1 MALFPTEDLTFTDV
15 RHLPI
20 VKQFAKQIDLVDTV
34 DAIVDTQ
41 MELSPGLTVL
51 AMVLDS
57 LSGRSPLYRLK
68 EFFEEQDT
76 ELLLGV
82 DVPDEHFCDHNLGR
96 VMDKIY
102 ETGTQ
107 KIFSAIA
114 QNAVDTF
121 GVDTRKVN
129 FDTTS
134 ISVYG
139 DYDVSPEPFDITYG
153 YSKDKR
159 PDLKQ
164 FLISML
170 CVDRSIPILGSPKDG
185 NASDKT
191 INNEVLTGISK
202 HMARYGLQP
211 GAFVYVADSAFVTG
225 DNLAE
230 AEENN
235 VRFLSRLPA
244 NYKECDRVVDAAVTA
259 DDWIDIGALNETED
273 TRKRPAARYRAHE
286 ATICIDDREYRAV
299 VYHSSAHDKRRHKRI
314 DRILAEN
321 KKHLEG
327 ACKKALATPFFC
339 EPDARLAAE
348 KLVAD
353 AAGSY
358 HTIQWQIE
366 KVDKFPR
373 GRPPKNKPRKPVG
386 REYHLQVKID
396 QDAQAVAPLRIRAGC
411 FVLITNLSTPEFI
424 EKWPPHE
431 LLRLYKSQ
439 SGIERNFGFLKD
451 PIIVNSIF
459 LKTPRR
465 IEALGLVLLVAL
477 LIWRLIERCLRQY
490 IQRTGAT
497 ITGWKDKP
505 TKRPTAFMM
514 TTKFIHILVVKS
526 GNQRQLAKPLKPIH
540 LEYLEALNV
549 SPDVFVV
556 P

>member
-1 MALFPTEDLTFTDV
+1 MALFPTEDLTITDV

-20 VKQFAKQIDLVDTV
+20 VKQFAKQIGLVDTV
-34 DAIVDTQ
+34 DAIVDTK
-41 MELSPGLTVL
+41 MELSPGVTVL

-68 EFFEEQDT
+68 EFFHEQDT

-82 DVPDEHFCDHNLGR
+82 DVSDQMFCDHNLGR
-96 VMDKIY
+96 VMDKIF

-114 QNAVDTF
+114 KNAVDAF

-134 ISVYG
+134 ISVFG
-139 DYDVSPEPFDITYG
+139 DYDVGPAPFDITYG

-164 FLISML
+164 FLVSML
-170 CVDRSIPILGSPKDG
+170 CVDRNIPILGSPKDG
-185 NASDKT
+185 NASDKA

-211 GAFVYVADSAFVTG
+211 GAFVYVADSAFVTEK
-225 DNLAE
+225 NLKE
-230 AEENN
+230 ADANH

-244 NYKECDRVVDAAVTA
+244 TYKECSRAIEAAVIA
-259 DDWIDIGALNETED
+259 DDWTLIGPLNETDD
-273 TRKRPAARYRAHE
+273 TKRRPAARYKSFDTTVTLHE
-286 ATICIDDREYRAV
+286 KEYRAIV
-299 VYHSSAHDKRRHKRI
+299 FHSSAHDKRRHKRI
-314 DRILAEN
+314 DRLLG
-321 KKHLEG
+321 KKKKQLEQL
-327 ACKKALATPFFC
+327 CKKAVSKPFFC
-339 EPDARLAAE
+339 KPDARTAAK
-348 KLVAD
+348 KLVAG
-353 AAGSY
+353 ATGNY
-358 HTIQWQIE
+358 HEIQWQID

-373 GRPPKNKPRKPVG
+373 GRPPKGKPRKPSG
-386 REYHLQVKID
+386 REYRLQVKIVE
-396 QDAQAVAPLRIRAGC
+396 DAQAVMPLRLQAGC
-411 FVLITNLSTPEFI
+411 FVLITNLSEPEFI
-424 EKWPPHE
+424 SQWPAHE

-439 SGIERNFGFLKD
+439 SGIEQNFGFLKD
-451 PIIVNSIF
+451 PVIVNSIF
-459 LKTPRR
+459 LKTPQR
-465 IEALGLVLLVAL
+465 IEALGLVLLIAL
-477 LIWRLIERCLRQY
+477 LIWRLIERCMRQY
-490 IQRTGAT
+490 IQRTGTT

-514 TTKFIHILVVKS
+514 TTKFIHILVLKS
-526 GNQRQLAKPLKPIH
+526 GGERQLAKPLKPVH

-549 SPDVFVV
+549 SPDVFIE

>member
-1 MALFPTEDLTFTDV
+1 
-15 RHLPI
+15 
-20 VKQFAKQIDLVDTV
+20 
-34 DAIVDTQ
+34 
-41 MELSPGLTVL
+41 
-51 AMVLDS
+51 
-57 LSGRSPLYRLK
+57 LYRLK
-68 EFFEEQDT
+68 EFFHEQDT

-82 DVPDEHFCDHNLGR
+82 DVPAESFCDHNLGR
-96 VMDKIY
+96 VMDRIY

-114 QNAVDTF
+114 KNAVDAF
-121 GVDTRKVN
+121 GVDPRKVN

-134 ISVYG
+134 INVWG
-139 DYDVSPEPFDITYG
+139 DYDVGSEPFDITYG

-164 FLISML
+164 FLVSML

-202 HMARYGLQP
+202 HMARYGLAP

-230 AEENN
+230 AAANN

-244 NYKECDRVVDAAVTA
+244 TYKECDRAIEQAVAADAWTP
-259 DDWIDIGALNETED
+259 IGTLNETED
-273 TRKRPAARYRAHE
+273 TQKRPAAQYKAYETTVCLH
-286 ATICIDDREYRAV
+286 DVDYRAV
-299 VYHSSAHDKRRHKRI
+299 VFHSSAHDKRRHKRI
-314 DRILAEN
+314 DRLLAAN
-321 KKHLEG
+321 KKKLEQ
-327 ACKKALATPFFC
+327 ACKKAVSTPFFC
-339 EPDARLAAE
+339 EPDACTAAE

-358 HTIQWQIE
+358 HDIQWQVAA
-366 KVDKFPR
+366 VDKFPR
-373 GRPPKNKPRKPVG
+373 GRPPKDTPRKPIG
-386 REYHLQVKID
+386 REYHLRVTIA
-396 QDAQAVAPLRIRAGC
+396 QDDQAVAPLRVKAGC
-411 FVLITNLSTPEFI
+411 FVLVTNLSTPEFV
-424 EKWPPHE
+424 EQWPATE

-451 PIIVNSIF
+451 PVIVNSIF
-459 LKTPRR
+459 LKRPHR

-477 LIWRLIERCLRQY
+477 LIWRLIERCLRQH
-490 IQRTGAT
+490 IQRTGST

-526 GNQRQLAKPLKPIH
+526 GNQRQLVKPLKPIH
-540 LEYLEALNV
+540 LEYLDALNI
-549 SPDVFVV
+549 SPDAFTE

>member
-20 VKQFAKQIDLVDTV
+20 VKQFAKQIGLVDTV
-34 DAIVDTQ
+34 NTIVNTQ
-41 MELSPGLTVL
+41 MEISPGVVVM

-68 EFFEEQDT
+68 EFFHEQDT

-82 DVPDEHFCDHNLGR
+82 DVPVERFSDYNLGR

-102 ETGTQ
+102 DTGTQ

-114 QNAVDTF
+114 KNAVDAF
-121 GVDTRKVN
+121 SVDTRKVN

-134 ISVYG
+134 ISVWG
-139 DYDVSPEPFDITYG
+139 DYDLESAPFDITYG

-164 FLISML
+164 FLVSML

-185 NASDKT
+185 NASDKS

-202 HMARYGLQP
+202 HMARYGLKP
-211 GAFVYVADSAFVTG
+211 GAFAYVADSAFVTK

-230 AEENN
+230 ADKNN

-244 NYKECDRVVDAAVTA
+244 TYKECSRAIDDAVAA
-259 DDWIDIGALNETED
+259 EDWICIGTLNETDD
-273 TRKRPAARYRAHE
+273 TQKRPAARYKAYETTVCLHG
-286 ATICIDDREYRAV
+286 TDYRAV
-299 VYHSSAHDKRRHKRI
+299 VFHSSAHDKRRHKRI
-314 DRILAEN
+314 DRMLA
-321 KKHLEG
+321 KKKKQLNE
-327 ACKKALATPFFC
+327 ACKKALSSPFFC
-339 EPDARLAAE
+339 EPDARIAAE
-348 KLVAD
+348 KLVAH
-353 AAGSY
+353 AASGY
-358 HTIQWQIE
+358 HHIQWQIAE
-366 KVDKFPR
+366 VDKFPR
-373 GRPPKNKPRKPVG
+373 GRPPKGKARQPIG
-386 REYHLQVKID
+386 REYHLQVKIEED
-396 QDAQAVAPLRIRAGC
+396 DKAIAPLRLEAGC
-411 FVLITNLSTPEFI
+411 FVLITNLSGPEFTTQ
-424 EKWPPHE
+424 WPAVE

-451 PIIVNSIF
+451 PVIVNSIF
-459 LKTPRR
+459 LKTPHR
-465 IEALGLVLLVAL
+465 IEALGLVLLIAL
-477 LIWRLIERCLRQY
+477 LIWRLMERCLRQH
-490 IQRTGAT
+490 IKRTGSS

-514 TTKFIHILVVKS
+514 TTKFIHILVIKS
-526 GNQRQLAKPLKPIH
+526 GSERQLAKPLKPVH
-540 LEYLEALNV
+540 LEYLKALNV
-549 SPDVFVV
+549 SPDVFTE

>member
-1 MALFPTEDLTFTDV
+1 MALISTENLTITDI

-20 VKQFAKQIDLVDTV
+20 VKQFAKQIGLVDTV

-41 MELSPGLTVL
+41 MKLSPGVTVL

-68 EFFEEQDT
+68 EFFHEQDT

-82 DVPDEHFCDHNLGR
+82 DVPDQMFCDHNLGR
-96 VMDKIY
+96 VMDKIF

-114 QNAVDTF
+114 KNAVDTF

-134 ISVYG
+134 ISLWG
-139 DYDVSPEPFDITYG
+139 DYDVGSAPFDITYG

-164 FLISML
+164 FLVSML
-170 CVDRSIPILGSPKDG
+170 CVDRNIPILGSPKDG

-202 HMARYGLQP
+202 HMARYGLEP
-211 GAFVYVADSAFVTG
+211 GAFVYVADSAFVTK
-225 DNLAE
+225 DNLTE
-230 AEENN
+230 ADGKN

-244 NYKECDRVVDAAVTA
+244 TYKECSRAIDDAVTT
-259 DDWIDIGALNETED
+259 DDWTHVGTLNETDD
-273 TRKRPAARYRAHE
+273 TKKRPAARYKAFE
-286 ATICIDDREYRAV
+286 TTVSLYDQDYRAIV
-299 VYHSSAHDKRRHKRI
+299 FHSSAHDKRRHKRI
-314 DRILAEN
+314 DRILA
-321 KKHLEG
+321 KKKEVLNQLS
-327 ACKKALATPFFC
+327 KKAVSKPFFC
-339 EPDARLAAE
+339 EPDARAAAQ

-353 AAGSY
+353 AIGSY
-358 HTIQWQIE
+358 HNIQWHISE
-366 KVDKFPR
+366 VDKYPR
-373 GRPPKNKPRKPVG
+373 GRPPKDKPRKPIG
-386 REYHLQVKID
+386 REYHLKVDIVE
-396 QDAQAVAPLRIRAGC
+396 DAQAVIPLRMKAGC
-411 FVLITNLSTPEFI
+411 FVMITSLSGPEFI
-424 EKWPPHE
+424 AQWPAND

-439 SGIERNFGFLKD
+439 SGIEQNFGFLKD
-451 PIIVNSIF
+451 PVIVNSIF
-459 LKTPRR
+459 LKKPHR

-477 LIWRLIERCLRQY
+477 LIWRLMERCLRQH

-514 TTKFIHILVVKS
+514 TTKFIHILVLKS
-526 GNQRQLAKPLKPIH
+526 GNIRQLAKPLKPVH

-549 SPDVFVV
+549 SPNVFTE

>member
-1 MALFPTEDLTFTDV
+1 MTLFPTENLTFTDV

-20 VKQFAKQIDLVDTV
+20 VKQFAKRIGLVDTV

-41 MELSPGLTVL
+41 MELSPGVAVL

-68 EFFEEQDT
+68 EFFCEQDT

-82 DVPDEHFCDHNLGR
+82 DVPAERFCDHNLGR
-96 VMDKIY
+96 AMDKIY

-114 QNAVDTF
+114 KNAVDAF
-121 GVDTRKVN
+121 DIDTRKIN

-134 ISVYG
+134 ISVWG
-139 DYDVSPEPFDITYG
+139 DYDMGSQPFDITYG

-170 CVDRSIPILGSPKDG
+170 CVDRSIPILGGPKDG
-185 NASDKT
+185 NASDKSV
-191 INNEVLTGISK
+191 NNEVLTGISK

-211 GAFVYVADSAFVTG
+211 GAFVYVADSAFVTAN
-225 DNLAE
+225 NLA
-230 AEENN
+230 AADKHR

-244 NYKECDRVVDAAVTA
+244 TYNECDRVIEQAVAAA
-259 DDWIDIGALNETED
+259 DWIDIGAINETQD
-273 TRKRPAARYRAHE
+273 TKKRPAASYKAYDTTVCLHGV
-286 ATICIDDREYRAV
+286 DYRAV
-299 VYHSSAHDKRRHKRI
+299 VIHSSAHDKRRHKRI
-314 DRILAEN
+314 DRLLVTG
-321 KKHLEG
+321 KKRLEK
-327 ACKKALATPFFC
+327 ACKKAVSTVYFC
-339 EPDARLAAE
+339 EPDARAAAE
-348 KLVAD
+348 KLAAD
-353 AAGSY
+353 TAGTY
-358 HTIQWQIE
+358 HRIQWQVAA
-366 KVDKFPR
+366 VDKFPR
-373 GRPPKNKPRKPVG
+373 GRPAKDKPRKPIG
-386 REYHLQVKID
+386 REYHLRVNIE
-396 QDAQAVAPLRIRAGC
+396 QDTKAIAPVRIKAGC
-411 FVLITNLSTPEFI
+411 FVLVSNLSDAKLI
-424 EKWPPHE
+424 AQWPAPE

-451 PIIVNSIF
+451 PVIVNSIF
-459 LKTPRR
+459 LKRPHR
-465 IEALGLVLLVAL
+465 IEALGLVLLIAL

-526 GNQRQLAKPLKPIH
+526 AGQRQLVKPLKPIH
-540 LEYLEALNV
+540 LEYLRALNV
-549 SPDVFVV
+549 SPNVFSE

>member
-1 MALFPTEDLTFTDV
+1 MTLLNTNDLTITDA

-20 VKQFAKQIDLVDTV
+20 VKQLAKQINLVNTV
-34 DAIVDTQ
+34 DSIVDTQ
-41 MELSPGLTVL
+41 MELSPGVTVL

-57 LSGRSPLYRLK
+57 LSGRSPLYRLN
-68 EFFEEQDT
+68 EFFHEQDT

-82 DVPDEHFCDHNLGR
+82 DIPAESFSDYNLGR

-114 QNAVDTF
+114 KNAVDAF

-134 ISVYG
+134 ISVWG
-139 DYDVSPEPFDITYG
+139 DYDVAPDPFDITYG

-164 FLISML
+164 FLVSML
-170 CVDRSIPILGSPKDG
+170 CVDRNIPIMGSPRDG

-202 HMARYGLQP
+202 HMARFGLEP
-211 GAFVYVADSAFVTG
+211 GAFIYVADSAFVTPG
-225 DNLAE
+225 NLAK
-230 AEENN
+230 ADANN

-244 NYKECDRVVDAAVTA
+244 NYKECDRAVARAVTA
-259 DDWIDIGALNETED
+259 DNWGEIGTVNETVD
-273 TRKRPAARYRAHE
+273 TQKRPAALYKAYDTTVRLY
-286 ATICIDDREYRAV
+286 DNEYRAIV
-299 VYHSSAHDKRRHKRI
+299 FHSSAHDKRRHKRI
-314 DRILAEN
+314 DRLLA
-321 KKHLEG
+321 KKKKQLET
-327 ACKKALATPFFC
+327 ACKKAVSVPFLC
-339 EPDARLAAE
+339 EPDARAAAE

-358 HTIQWQIE
+358 HTIKWQIE
-366 KVDKFPR
+366 KVDKFSR
-373 GRPPKNKPRKPVG
+373 GRPKKGVPRKPIG
-386 REYHLQVKID
+386 CEYHLHANIVVD
-396 QDAQAVAPLRIRAGC
+396 DQAVEPLRTRAGC
-411 FVLITNLSTPEFI
+411 FVLLTNLSSSKCMTQ
-424 EKWPPHE
+424 WPAGE

-439 SGIERNFGFLKD
+439 SGIEQNFGFLKD
-451 PIIVNSIF
+451 PVIVNSIF
-459 LKTPRR
+459 LKRPRR
-465 IEALGLVLLVAL
+465 IEALGLVLLIAL
-477 LIWRLIERCLRQY
+477 LIWRLIERCLRQH
-490 IQRTGAT
+490 IRENDIT
-497 ITGWKDKP
+497 ITGWKNKP

-514 TTKFIHILVVKS
+514 TTKFIHILVLKS
-526 GNQRQLAKPLKPIH
+526 GNSRQLAKPLNSIQ

-549 SPDVFVV
+549 SPDVYTK

>member
-1 MALFPTEDLTFTDV
+1 
-15 RHLPI
+15 
-20 VKQFAKQIDLVDTV
+20 
-34 DAIVDTQ
+34 
-41 MELSPGLTVL
+41 
-51 AMVLDS
+51 
-57 LSGRSPLYRLK
+57 
-68 EFFEEQDT
+68 
-76 ELLLGV
+76 
-82 DVPDEHFCDHNLGR
+82 
-96 VMDKIY
+96 MDKIH

-114 QNAVDTF
+114 KKAVDTF
-121 GVDTRKVN
+121 GVDARKVN

-139 DYDVSPEPFDITYG
+139 DYDVDPEPFDITYG

-185 NASDKT
+185 NASDKA

-202 HMARYGLQP
+202 HMARFGLKP

-225 DNLAE
+225 DNLVDAD
-230 AEENN
+230 ENN

-244 NYKECDRVVDAAVTA
+244 TYKECDRVIDEAVTA
-259 DDWIDIGALNETED
+259 DDWISIGTLNETKD
-273 TRKRPAARYRAHE
+273 TRKRPAAQYKAHE
-286 ATICIDDREYRAV
+286 STVSINGRNYRAV

-314 DRILAEN
+314 DRLLAKN
-321 KKHLEG
+321 KKQLDDV
-327 ACKKALATPFFC
+327 CKKSWATPFLC
-339 EPDARLAAE
+339 EPDARAAAE

-358 HTIQWQIE
+358 HNIQWQID
-366 KVDKFPR
+366 KMDKFPR
-373 GRPPKNKPRKPVG
+373 GRPPKGKPRRPIG
-386 REYHLQVKID
+386 REYHLQVEIEPD
-396 QDAQAVAPLRIRAGC
+396 EIAVAPLRMKAGC
-411 FVLITNLSTPEFI
+411 FVLITNLSTSELI

-431 LLRLYKSQ
+431 VLRLYKSQ
-439 SGIERNFGFLKD
+439 SGIERNFGFLKN
-451 PIIVNSIF
+451 PVIVNSIF
-459 LKTPRR
+459 LKKPRR
-465 IEALGLVLLVAL
+465 IEALGLVLLIAL

-490 IQRTGAT
+490 IQQTGAT
-497 ITGWKDKP
+497 ITGWKGKP
-505 TKRPTAFMM
+505 TKRPTAFMI

-526 GNQRQLAKPLKPIH
+526 GNERQLAKPLKPIH

-549 SPDVFVV
+549 SPDVFVE

>member
-20 VKQFAKQIDLVDTV
+20 VKQFAKRIDLIDTV
-34 DAIVDTQ
+34 DTIVDTQ
-41 MELSPGLTVL
+41 MELSPGVTVL

-68 EFFEEQDT
+68 EFFHEQDT
-76 ELLLGV
+76 ELLLGAEV
-82 DVPDEHFCDHNLGR
+82 SPEHFCDHNLGR

-114 QNAVDTF
+114 KNAVDAF

-134 ISVYG
+134 ISVWG
-139 DYDVSPEPFDITYG
+139 DYDVGSEPFDITYG

-164 FLISML
+164 FLVSML

-191 INNEVLTGISK
+191 INNEVLTSISK
-202 HMARYGLQP
+202 HMARFGLKP

-230 AEENN
+230 AEQNN

-244 NYKECDRVVDAAVTA
+244 TYKECDRVIEQAVTA
-259 DDWIDIGALNETED
+259 DDWMTIGTVNETVD
-273 TRKRPAARYRAHE
+273 TKKRPAAQYKAHE
-286 ATICIDDREYRAV
+286 STVCLNGADYRAV
-299 VYHSSAHDKRRHKRI
+299 VFHSSAHDKRRHKRI
-314 DRILAEN
+314 DRLLAT
-321 KKHLEG
+321 KKKELEK
-327 ACKKALATPFFC
+327 ACKKAVSEPFFC
-339 EPDARLAAE
+339 EPDARVAAG
-348 KLVAD
+348 KLVAE

-358 HTIQWQIE
+358 HDIQWQIAEIE
-366 KVDKFPR
+366 KYPR
-373 GRPPKNKPRKPVG
+373 GRPPKDKPRKPIG
-386 REYHLQVKID
+386 REYILNVNIVENT
-396 QDAQAVAPLRIRAGC
+396 QAVAPLRMKAGC
-411 FVLITNLSTPEFI
+411 FVLVTNLSTPEFI
-424 EKWPPHE
+424 DQWPADE

-451 PIIVNSIF
+451 PVIVNSIF
-459 LKTPRR
+459 LKRPRR
-465 IEALGLVLLVAL
+465 IEALGLVLLIAL
-477 LIWRLIERCLRQY
+477 LIWRLIERCLRQH
-490 IQRTGAT
+490 IQRTGST

-514 TTKFIHILVVKS
+514 STKFIHILVVKS
-526 GNQRQLAKPLKPIH
+526 GRKRQLVKPLKPVH

-549 SPDVFVV
+549 GPEVFVE